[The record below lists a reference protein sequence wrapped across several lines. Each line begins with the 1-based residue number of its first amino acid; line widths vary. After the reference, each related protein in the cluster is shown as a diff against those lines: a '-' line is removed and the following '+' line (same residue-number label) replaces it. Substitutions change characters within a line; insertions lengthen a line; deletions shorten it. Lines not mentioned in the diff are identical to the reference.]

1 MAGAL
6 AGDVSVL
13 AANIRRMAN
22 GEPGSSGYWI
32 DGPQGCPIGGPFDL
46 WRPNYFHANGEP
58 PEDTAKMYPSLA
70 PETVKAVAV
79 ATVTHGAE
87 LSDVLAALGPHGP
100 EIELTVAHRYF
111 SQWRKRVPFM
121 PDSMQDIPLRPA
133 RTSPEPLDEFLE
145 DWRTNVA
152 PNLPPCEG
160 H

>member
-1 MAGAL
+1 MSEATATMP
-6 AGDVSVL
+6 
-13 AANIRRMAN
+13 RMRD

-32 DGPQGCPIGGPFDL
+32 DEPMGCPIGGPFDL
-46 WRPNYFHANGEP
+46 WRPNYFHANGELP
-58 PEDTAKMYPSLA
+58 DDTARMYPSLG

-87 LSDVLAALGPHGP
+87 LSDVLTAFGDHGP
-100 EIELTVAHRYF
+100 EVELTVAHRYF
-111 SQWRKRVPFM
+111 SQWRKRVVFM

-145 DWRTNVA
+145 DWRNSRA
-152 PNLPPCEG
+152 PHLAPERD